1 MPHRKIEDTKL
12 IAEITDGKLTMKDS
26 GEANLYVSWPENKPL
41 SGIETHL
48 ELRIVT
54 EDVEIQLQLD
64 ASQMDRLADTIYY
77 AQK

>member
-26 GEANLYVSWPENKPL
+26 GEAKLYVSLPENKPL